1 MDEKQINRFKDIMK
15 YAEQTSYIDAAKDV
29 MFMACL
35 VKNGLTKTDTYEK
48 AYKEITEF
56 SKYLESI
63 GLGVV
68 SPETKDKPF
77 WFMFLDEAKEIGAT
91 ITKE

>member
-15 YAEQTSYIDAAKDV
+15 YTEETSYIDAAKDV
-29 MFMACL
+29 MFMAFL
-35 VKNGLTKTDTYEK
+35 VKNGLTQTGVYEK
-48 AYKEITEF
+48 TYKEITEF

-68 SPETKDKPF
+68 SPETEGKPF
-77 WFMFLDEAKEIGAT
+77 WFMFLDDAEEIGAT

>member
-15 YAEQTSYIDAAKDV
+15 YTEETSYIDAAKDV

-35 VKNGLTKTDTYEK
+35 VKNGLTQTGVYEK
-48 AYKEITEF
+48 TYKEITEF

-68 SPETKDKPF
+68 SPETEGKPF
-77 WFMFLDEAKEIGAT
+77 WFMFLDDAEEIGAT

>member
-15 YAEQTSYIDAAKDV
+15 YTEETSYIDAAKDV

-35 VKNGLTKTDTYEK
+35 VKNGLTQTGVYEK

-68 SPETKDKPF
+68 SPETEGKPF
-77 WFMFLDEAKEIGAT
+77 WFMFLDDAEEIGAT

>member
-15 YAEQTSYIDAAKDV
+15 YTEETSYINAAKDV

-35 VKNGLTKTDTYEK
+35 VKNGLTQTGVYEK
-48 AYKEITEF
+48 TYKEITEF

-68 SPETKDKPF
+68 SPETEGKPF
-77 WFMFLDEAKEIGAT
+77 WFMFLDDAEEIGAT

>member
-15 YAEQTSYIDAAKDV
+15 YTEETSYIDAAKDV

-35 VKNGLTKTDTYEK
+35 VKNGLTQTGVYEK
-48 AYKEITEF
+48 TYKEITEF

-68 SPETKDKPF
+68 SPETEGKPF
-77 WFMFLDEAKEIGAT
+77 WFMFLDDAKEIGAT

>member
-1 MDEKQINRFKDIMK
+1 MDEKQINRFQRHHDTPKK
-15 YAEQTSYIDAAKDV
+15 RLTSTQPKDV

-35 VKNGLTKTDTYEK
+35 VKNGLTDWIIRKT
-48 AYKEITEF
+48 YKEITEF

-63 GLGVV
+63 RLGVV
-68 SPETKDKPF
+68 SPETEGKPF
-77 WFMFLDEAKEIGAT
+77 WFMFLDDAEEIGAT

>member
-15 YAEQTSYIDAAKDV
+15 YTEETSYIDAAKDV
-29 MFMACL
+29 MFMAFL
-35 VKNGLTKTDTYEK
+35 VKNGLTQTGVYEK

-68 SPETKDKPF
+68 SPETEGKPF
-77 WFMFLDEAKEIGAT
+77 WFMFLDDAEEIGAT